1 MNQQP
6 RFSSKLYMCALAC
19 MYLHTEICT
28 QYFSFFFLKVEHY
41 WGRYLMPTSDL
52 HMCSHTHSWK
62 ERERREEGWRP
73 GEDKFPPYIL
83 CSIIHGTE
91 KVETAQVFTPR
102 WTVVSVF
109 LGLLLS
115 CEKAEYQCLLSPGWA
130 LKACYAQ
137 GHRSSVSIFISF
149 YFNFLSFLF

>member
-1 MNQQP
+1 
-6 RFSSKLYMCALAC
+6 
-19 MYLHTEICT
+19 
-28 QYFSFFFLKVEHY
+28 
-41 WGRYLMPTSDL
+41 MPTSDL

-102 WTVVSVF
+102 
-109 LGLLLS
+109 
-115 CEKAEYQCLLSPGWA
+115 
-130 LKACYAQ
+130 
-137 GHRSSVSIFISF
+137 
-149 YFNFLSFLF
+149 